1 MSRSS
6 TSFIILFSLAIPA
19 KAGISLLTKKICHS
33 SESWNLHN
41 MRQATFV
48 IPAKAGT
55 SRTIYEVNFV
65 IPAKAGM
72 TTTHLIPAKAGISG
86 DTSICASSRL
96 IFPVFKCGNL
106 SRSYANLNFKF
117 VVVKVL
123 FR

>member
-1 MSRSS
+1 
-6 TSFIILFSLAIPA
+6 LVIPA
-19 KAGISLLTKKICHS
+19 KAGTSRTIF
-33 SESWNLHN
+33 EVN
-41 MRQATFV
+41 FV

-55 SRTIYEVNFV
+55 SRTIYEVNFVIPAKAGTSRTIYEATFV

-86 DTSICASSRL
+86 DTSICASSVSIL
-96 IFPVFKCGNL
+96 PVFKCGNL